1 MLNGSVAP
9 HVRDGSSTAT
19 VMRDVAIAL
28 MPSLVFGVFVFGLG
42 ALVRIVLSVAACVL
56 TEWVY
61 EKGMKKPSTVA
72 DGSAVVTGLILAVN
86 LPATV
91 PWWIPVMGGVFA
103 ILFVK
108 QLFGGLGQNI
118 MNPALAARCFL
129 LLSFPVLMGGAMPA
143 VGEVAEPG
151 AVASFLER
159 MSAFSVD
166 SVTAATPLAVLR
178 QGEKLDLLQLFFGF
192 HSGCIGETS
201 ALAILVGAVYLLA
214 RRVISLRIPVSFVG
228 STLGFIVLFQLLQ
241 GNGLPTGNY
250 LLGQVLSGGLLTGAV
265 FMATDYVTSP
275 ITVGG
280 QWIYGALL
288 GLLTGLFRVFG
299 SSPEGVSYAILIGN
313 TLVPL
318 IERVSL
324 PRPFGLRRRAK
335 GGASA

>member
-9 HVRDGSSTAT
+9 HVRDGSATAT
-19 VMRDVAIAL
+19 VMQDVAIAL
-28 MPSLVFGVFVFGLG
+28 TPSLVFGVFLFGLG
-42 ALVRIVLSVAACVL
+42 ALVRILLSVAACVL
-56 TEWVY
+56 AEWVY

-72 DGSAVVTGLILAVN
+72 DGSAAVTGLILAMN

-108 QLFGGLGQNI
+108 QVFGGLGQNF

-129 LLSFPVLMGGAMPA
+129 LLSFPALMGGVMPA
-143 VGEVAEPG
+143 VGEVAG
-151 AVASFLER
+151 ADAVASFFRR
-159 MSAFSVD
+159 MTTLSVD
-166 SVTAATPLAVLR
+166 GMTAATPLAVLR

-201 ALAILVGAVYLLA
+201 ALAILLGAAYLLA

-228 STLGFIVLFQLLQ
+228 STLGFIVLFRLLQ

-250 LLGQVLSGGLLTGAV
+250 LLGQALSGGLLAGAV

-275 ITVGG
+275 ITSGG
-280 QWIYGALL
+280 QWIYGVLL